1 MMHRYI
7 LRKQRCIILLFF
19 PLHRVRLVEAAA
31 KLGVPGSA
39 GAPARS
45 A

>member
-1 MMHRYI
+1 M
-7 LRKQRCIILLFF
+7 F
-19 PLHRVRLVEAAA
+19 PLRRVRLVEAAA

-45 A
+45 DLI